1 MNRRAI
7 ATLILAGLVILGTS
21 GASGGCGGGSDDRGV
36 SAPAVGAG
44 GEESAPKEE
53 SKPPTSS
60 DVHTEDHKG
69 NDGKDHPTDEPAEKG
84 NPSCTF
90 APASLILKG
99 NKVTGTGH
107 VICHEEP
114 KMLSGSLVL
123 VFSHYQGA
131 NWEYVND
138 SRISVTSLDI
148 GKTLMVSTVC
158 NEGYWL
164 ILWTATGKD
173 AKGHDFTAEP
183 YNYPQPPHK
192 IDSCP

>member
-1 MNRRAI
+1 MNRKAI
-7 ATLILAGLVILGTS
+7 ATLVLAGLVIVGTS
-21 GASGGCGGGSDDRGV
+21 GASGGCGSGGDGGT

-44 GEESAPKEE
+44 GEQSAPSEE
-53 SKPPTSS
+53 HSTSAEQ
-60 DVHTEDHKG
+60 TEDSKG
-69 NDGKDHPTDEPAEKG
+69 DSEDHPTDEPTEKG
-84 NPSCTF
+84 HPSCTF
-90 APASLILKG
+90 APESLSLKG

-107 VICHEEP
+107 MICHEEP

-123 VFSHYQGA
+123 VFSHYMGA
-131 NWEYVND
+131 NWEYVED

-148 GKTLMVSTVC
+148 GKTLTVSTVC

-164 ILWTATGKD
+164 ILWTATGTD
-173 AKGHDFTAEP
+173 ANGHDFTAEP